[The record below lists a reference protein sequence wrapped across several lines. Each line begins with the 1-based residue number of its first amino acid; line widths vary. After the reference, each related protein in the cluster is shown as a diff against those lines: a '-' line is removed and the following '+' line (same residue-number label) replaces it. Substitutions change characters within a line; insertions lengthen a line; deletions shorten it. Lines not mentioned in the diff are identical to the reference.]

1 MRILLLSE
9 SIIIIIV
16 LLLSLALMTLAE
28 RKVMG
33 VIQRRVGPNKVGY
46 GGILQPISDGLKVRD
61 GMLNEKRE
69 EDKGK
74 KIAASLDRRGY
85 QILKKACLRLEFRGL
100 EKEISKMKT
109 LKTRKEKVKG
119 LQFCPSQG
127 YWKSRE
133 KSISNK
139 KTEEGEQVAGAKLQE
154 QVTEEKLREGDR
166 AKPRDWLGESRGR
179 SSTQRDGSD
188 RPKGMKESYNQNIGL
203 SNKGDF
209 LDKGGIIVPKR
220 GGSILGNKEPQGK
233 RLQEGKKGGIL
244 RVGTGKEETRDR
256 QDIKRLRRIRKG
268 KENTT
273 EIRKGERIL
282 ILGYEIG
289 WRKEGKIGVKAPIG
303 RIMER
308 VREGGMVKKEKAYP
322 NFRWYTKG
330 RGEIVRRYKEIIEG
344 YLGYYKEVENYKELE
359 TILRR
364 VL

>member
-61 GMLNEKRE
+61 GMLDEKRE
-69 EDKGK
+69 EEKGR

-85 QILKKACLRLEFRGL
+85 QILKKACLRLEFQGL

-119 LQFCPSQG
+119 LQFCLQG
-127 YWKSRE
+127 YE
-133 KSISNK
+133 KI
-139 KTEEGEQVAGAKLQE
+139 Q
-154 QVTEEKLREGDR
+154 REGPHDN
-166 AKPRDWLGESRGR
+166 G
-179 SSTQRDGSD
+179 DGSD
-188 RPKGMKESYNQNIGL
+188 RPKGMKESYKQNIGL
-203 SNKGDF
+203 SSKGD
-209 LDKGGIIVPKR
+209 LRDKGGIMVPNR
-220 GGSILGNKEPQGK
+220 GGSILGNFEPPGGDVKKGK
-233 RLQEGKKGGIL
+233 RRGKSGDRDITRKGGRATRREGPHAGGHGLASLHSQPGEWTGRSQEL
-244 RVGTGKEETRDR
+244 RGREALAPDQARDTRYR
-256 QDIKRLRRIRKG
+256 LESAWEPRPSRSQKRSG
-268 KENTT
+268 
-273 EIRKGERIL
+273 RKGERLI

-289 WRKEGKIGVKAPIG
+289 WLKEGRIGVKAPIG

-308 VREGGMVKKEKAYP
+308 VREGGMVRKGKAYP

-330 RGEIVRRYKEIIEG
+330 REEIVRKYKEIIEG